1 MSRFLGQS
9 ARFERLPNDHTHFAQ
24 RNSQVRH
31 SKSCRIHYI
40 KSDERTMP
48 TQIRAT
54 LDVYDMGIDYGRYF
68 TWQRNRISFQQS
80 ESVLLSKNVH
90 PSNVNP
96 GRSLRVAPTDTLL
109 AYTNCN
115 CMPSRS
121 GYAVEPMA
129 THVRQ
134 QYDPIEYLH
143 RCHG

>member
-1 MSRFLGQS
+1 
-9 ARFERLPNDHTHFAQ
+9 
-24 RNSQVRH
+24 
-31 SKSCRIHYI
+31 
-40 KSDERTMP
+40 MP